1 MGNEIYDILSIQ
13 AGTILMIFGVFVP
26 IYLGVLTDFEQY
38 LDDVISKIRKATNR
52 KIKEGRILYTPLMEA
67 IRIGKEGRSLIKSHF
82 KSFRERFKHMVIYC
96 FIAMLFVLLSILFPI
111 FRANLMLGLTILVII
126 DLFTLLSLLNLVDYL
141 LQTRNLK
148 IAELLSL
155 LRVIKILLETP
166 SEVEEAKVVVE
177 KLKKVC
183 EAFDTISK
191 KAKEVY
197 GGVGEVYSEDYL

>member
-52 KIKEGRILYTPLMEA
+52 KIKESRISYKPLMEA
-67 IRIGKEGRSLIKSHF
+67 IKIGNEGRSLIISHF
-82 KSFRERFKHMVIYC
+82 KSFRKRFKYMVISSS
-96 FIAMLFVLLSILFPI
+96 IALFVVLLSILFPI
-111 FRANLMLGLTILVII
+111 IRANLMIGLMILVII
-126 DLFTLLSLLNLVDYL
+126 DLFTLFSLLILVDYL
-141 LQTRNLK
+141 IQTRNLK
-148 IAELLSL
+148 IAELLSI

-166 SEVEEAKVVVE
+166 SEVEEAKVLVE
-177 KLKKVC
+177 KLKKVYKT
-183 EAFDTISK
+183 FDTISE

-197 GGVGEVYSEDYL
+197 GGISEVYSEDYL